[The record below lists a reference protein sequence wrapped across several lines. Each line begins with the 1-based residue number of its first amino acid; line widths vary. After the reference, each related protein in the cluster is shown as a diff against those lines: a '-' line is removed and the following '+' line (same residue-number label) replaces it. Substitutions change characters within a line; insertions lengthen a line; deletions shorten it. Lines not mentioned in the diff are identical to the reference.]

1 MKRRVLVD
9 TGPLVAILSSVDEHH
24 AACVKALQ
32 QLPGPLFSCWPVIT
46 EAVWLLRSHPPA
58 IQRLLR
64 SCFSEKPGGFLE
76 LLPLAGAE
84 ASAIAEVMK
93 RVPGH
98 PSATGRRRAGLPG
111 RPRRDRHDLHPG
123 PARFWRVS
131 LCPKTRFS
139 ACAMSPERDFRVI
152 PALRNSMNEAETRTE
167 HRSALKSVGMG
178 RRRYG
183 IHRLF
188 RVDAATR
195 GNVSRPILRK
205 ERGRMGHP
213 LLLPFGLSAGGIFL
227 HRSSLSR
234 FA

>member
-58 IQRLLR
+58 VQQLLR

-76 LLPLAGAE
+76 LLPSAGAE

-139 ACAMSPERDFRVI
+139 HCAMSPERDFRVI

-167 HRSALKSVGMG
+167 HIDPGAEK
-178 RRRYG
+178 RRNG
-183 IHRLF
+183 ASSIRLF
-188 RVDAATR
+188 TVFLRVDAATR
-195 GNVSRPILRK
+195 GNV
-205 ERGRMGHP
+205 RGPSSAKNAEGWGT
-213 LLLPFGLSAGGIFL
+213 PFCC
-227 HRSSLSR
+227 RSV
-234 FA
+234 